1 MSAYPIVAAWQL
13 RASKVKMAMA
23 VVGKNRH
30 YGWGHIAGRHW
41 LTTAH
46 AARLSEEVA
55 VDVLRDVAA
64 IGPRVMRAVAEQ
76 LPAGFPA
83 HVAEPILAGVT
94 STLARIGE
102 QT

>member
-41 LTTAH
+41 LTTAR
-46 AARLSEEVA
+46 AARLPEDVA
-55 VDVLRDVAA
+55 VEVLRDVAA
-64 IGPRVMRAVAEQ
+64 IGPRVLRVVEEQ
-76 LPAGFPA
+76 LPAEFPTHIA
-83 HVAEPILAGVT
+83 APILSGVA
-94 STLARIGE
+94 STLARIGDVV
-102 QT
+102 